1 MKKITKC
8 LAMMVALILPSISYG
23 QGTYTIKGQL
33 GKLSAPAK
41 VYLMYRNGLVNQLDS
56 ANIKDGHFIFN
67 GTVET
72 PRAAALILNKKGTG
86 IRSGDYIE
94 FYLETG
100 ILTVTGPDLIKNAA
114 ITGGIINTDNEK
126 LKPVLNPVIS
136 AIEDLEKEIN
146 IATKQQLKPAEFLA
160 DLEKRKD
167 SLQKKEKQ
175 IYLDFIKSNH
185 NSPLSL
191 FLLKRYAGNDFD
203 VTDVDAVFNS
213 LSPQLKSSKM
223 GLAYA
228 LQINTMKKTAVG
240 AYAPDFTMPDTAGH
254 MVSLHDFKGKYV
266 LIDFWAS
273 WCPPCRGENPKVVAA
288 YNAYKDKGF
297 TVLGIGLEQANGRAS
312 WMNAIHQDHLTWT
325 QLSDMK
331 YYDNAVA
338 HLYAVAAIP
347 QNFLIGPDGKIVG
360 QNLFGQFLT
369 DKLKELLH

>member
-1 MKKITKC
+1 
-8 LAMMVALILPSISYG
+8 
-23 QGTYTIKGQL
+23 
-33 GKLSAPAK
+33 
-41 VYLMYRNGLVNQLDS
+41 
-56 ANIKDGHFIFN
+56 
-67 GTVET
+67 
-72 PRAAALILNKKGTG
+72 
-86 IRSGDYIE
+86 
-94 FYLETG
+94 
-100 ILTVTGPDLIKNAA
+100 
-114 ITGGIINTDNEK
+114 
-126 LKPVLNPVIS
+126 
-136 AIEDLEKEIN
+136 
-146 IATKQQLKPAEFLA
+146 
-160 DLEKRKD
+160 
-167 SLQKKEKQ
+167 
-175 IYLDFIKSNH
+175 
-185 NSPLSL
+185 
-191 FLLKRYAGNDFD
+191 
-203 VTDVDAVFNS
+203 
-213 LSPQLKSSKM
+213 M